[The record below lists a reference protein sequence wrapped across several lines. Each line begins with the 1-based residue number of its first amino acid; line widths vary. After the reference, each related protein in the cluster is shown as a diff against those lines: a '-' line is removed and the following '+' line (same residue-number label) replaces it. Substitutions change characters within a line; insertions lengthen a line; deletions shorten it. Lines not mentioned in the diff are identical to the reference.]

1 MKQFFSIV
9 TYIIWGGNVISKQI
23 KRLNILKLIQIFR
36 PLNPNT
42 KLEWPVTQNP
52 TVERERADHPT
63 LRYSTIWAKERSSCP
78 CPIMY
83 TNPKISLHSLYKAN
97 SPLPPCC
104 LFFQTKINSFFPASL
119 NLFFLFLVRKDPW
132 IVKCENNGDGT
143 MFSGPTAIM

>member
-1 MKQFFSIV
+1 M
-9 TYIIWGGNVISKQI
+9 
-23 KRLNILKLIQIFR
+23 NILKLIQIYR

-42 KLEWPVTQNP
+42 KLEWPAHKIQQWKG
-52 TVERERADHPT
+52 REQTT
-63 LRYSTIWAKERSSCP
+63 LLCGLLFNNLGSSCP

-119 NLFFLFLVRKDPW
+119 NLFFLFFIFLVGKDPW

-143 MFSGPTAIM
+143 MFSGPIAIM